1 MLHSATVKQYTK
13 PLNFKII
20 RMYYAIYDGYDY
32 LATGYNATS
41 RYEVREQLFELL
53 KIDTSEKEL
62 KQMAGW
68 PLEEVLAV
76 RGWTLDYKTTEPFP
90 SIDDDIEEAAM
101 E

>member
-1 MLHSATVKQYTK
+1 
-13 PLNFKII
+13 
-20 RMYYAIYDGYDY
+20 MYYAIYDGHDY
-32 LATGYNATS
+32 LYTGYNATS

-53 KIDTSEKEL
+53 KADTDEREL

-90 SIDDDIEEAAM
+90 SIDDDNEIEELEKQLWNESTGAPPTKQ
-101 E
+101 